1 MIAARAAAFCL
12 GLLLTAQIAC
22 AQPAAPLRPDQTR
35 FRAIYKELVETN
47 TALSA
52 GDCTLAARRMAAH
65 LRQAGYPESDLVVF
79 TAPGHPKEG
88 GLVAVL
94 PGRDPKARA
103 ILLLAHLDVVEAK
116 RADWT
121 RDPFRLIEEGGYFYG
136 RGTAD
141 DKELAAVW
149 VDTMVRLKTARPRR
163 TVKMAL
169 TCGEETAGAFNGA
182 QWLAKNRKSLIDAEF
197 ALTEGGWGRID
208 DRGRRIALNINAG
221 EKLPQNY
228 TLEVTSP
235 GGHAM
240 RPVKDNAIVRLGA
253 ALGRINAYDFP
264 LEITGA
270 SRAFFDGMGPRIGG
284 PVGAA
289 MTAFARN
296 PRNEKAARM
305 LAADPAYNAMMRT
318 TCAVTMI
325 SGGHAT
331 NALPQRADANVN
343 CRIFPGTTIE
353 QVQARL
359 TRLAADPQVHV
370 TARTRAKEAVKQA
383 PPLTEAIMGPI
394 RRQAAK
400 HFRGVPVIPALE
412 IGSTDA
418 AYLTPAGIPTYGFTG
433 MFFEPDG
440 SRLHGLN
447 ERIRTDVV
455 YQGRDFL
462 FDLVRDYA
470 G

>member
-1 MIAARAAAFCL
+1 M
-12 GLLLTAQIAC
+12 
-22 AQPAAPLRPDQTR
+22 AQPAQRPDQAR

-52 GDCTLAARRMAAH
+52 GDCTLAAKRMAAH
-65 LRQAGYPESDLVVF
+65 LKSAGYPDSALTIF
-79 TAPGHPKEG
+79 TVPGHAKEG

-94 PGRDPKARA
+94 PGRDPHAKAV
-103 ILLLAHLDVVEAK
+103 LLLAHLDVVEAK

-121 RDPFRLIEEGGYFYG
+121 RDPFTLIEEGGYFYG

-149 VDTMVRLKTARPRR
+149 VDTMMRLKAERPRR
-163 TVKMAL
+163 TVKLAL

-182 QWLAKNRKSLIDAEF
+182 QWLAKNRRALIDAEF

-208 DRGRRIALNINAG
+208 EKGRRIALNINAG
-221 EKLPQNY
+221 EKLPVNFK
-228 TLEVTSP
+228 LVVTSP

-240 RPVKDNAIVRLGA
+240 RPVKDNAIVRLGR
-253 ALGRINAYDFP
+253 ALERINAYDFP
-264 LEITGA
+264 LMSTDA
-270 SRAFFDGMGPRIGG
+270 SRAFFGRMGPRIGG
-284 PVGAA
+284 RMGTA
-289 MTAFARN
+289 MAAFAKN
-296 PRNEKAARM
+296 PRDEKAAAV
-305 LAADPAYNAMMRT
+305 LATDPAYNAMMRT
-318 TCAVTMI
+318 TCAITLI

-331 NALPQRADANVN
+331 NALPQHAEANIN
-343 CRIFPGTTIE
+343 CRVYPGMPVE

-359 TRLAADPQVHV
+359 VALAADPRV
-370 TARTRAKEAVKQA
+370 TVSAQARTKEAVKAA
-383 PPLTEAIMGPI
+383 PPLTAAIMGPI
-394 RRQAAK
+394 EKQAAK
-400 HFRGVPVIPALE
+400 HFPGVPVIPALE
-412 IGSTDA
+412 IGATDA
-418 AYLTPAGIPTYGFTG
+418 AYLTPAGIPTYGFTA

-455 YQGRDFL
+455 YQGRDML
-462 FDLVRDYA
+462 YDLVRDYT